1 MSITV
6 PSKKAGQTH
15 DRIKCG
21 ISVSSACPDP
31 GIFAKGGGGGE
42 GGPCPPDRKK
52 LLCLKKNADSF
63 TEGVQFFTSHQQS
76 FSYVGTGLPELNQ
89 Y

>member
-6 PSKKAGQTH
+6 PIRKRGKHMTVLNVVLACLLH
-15 DRIKCG
+15 ARIQEF
-21 ISVSSACPDP
+21 SP
-31 GIFAKGGGGGE
+31 KGGGGGE

-63 TEGVQFFTSHQQS
+63 TEGVRFFTSHQQS